1 MVDEPVTTGLS
12 IGEKLKT
19 LRESKGKSTE
29 ELADEVK
36 LTAVVISQIERGVT
50 TPPVGTL
57 IKLASALGA
66 NVGYFFEEEHGTPRV
81 EVVRAGERKRIRRKL
96 THRQSPLSYAYESLA
111 FRKSNKKMEPF
122 LVEFDIDVEE
132 EVPLLKHEGE
142 EFIFVLEGEVEARLG
157 GEVVLLKQ
165 GDSLYFESEVPHS
178 FVGRGHSR
186 PRALAVLSVGAEYRG
201 A

>member
-1 MVDEPVTTGLS
+1 MVEEPVTTGLS

-19 LRESKGKSTE
+19 LRESKGKSLE
-29 ELADEVK
+29 ELAGEVK
-36 LTAVVISQIERGVT
+36 LAAVVISQIERGVT

-66 NVGYFFEEEHGTPRV
+66 NVGYFFEEEHGTPQV

-111 FRKSNKKMEPF
+111 FRKSNKRMEPF
-122 LVEFDIDVEE
+122 LVEFDIEIEE
-132 EVPLLKHEGE
+132 EVPPLKHEGE
-142 EFIFVLEGEVEARLG
+142 EFIFVLEGEVEVRLG
-157 GEVVLLKQ
+157 GEVILLGE

-178 FVGRGHSR
+178 FVGRGHKK
-186 PRALAVLSVGAEYRG
+186 PRALAVLSVGG
-201 A
+201 K